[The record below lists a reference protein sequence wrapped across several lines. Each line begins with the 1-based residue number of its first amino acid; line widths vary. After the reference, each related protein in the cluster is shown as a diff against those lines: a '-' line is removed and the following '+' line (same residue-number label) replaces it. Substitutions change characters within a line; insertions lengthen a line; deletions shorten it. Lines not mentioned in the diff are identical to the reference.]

1 MRLKECV
8 RRSDLVARLGGDEF
22 VVMLE
27 ELRHAEDAAVT
38 AQKVIAVLSHPFNLN
53 GLEMQVSA
61 SIGITLYPEDAEN
74 ASGLIKNADT
84 AMYRAKERGRN
95 GYQFFTADLH
105 QRSQRR
111 LWLETELRH
120 AMPRGELQLV
130 FQVQTDTKEPER
142 VRALEALL
150 RWEHP
155 DNGWIPPVE
164 FIPVAEETGL
174 IVGIG
179 EWVLHRACHRFR
191 QAIDAGATI
200 EQMAVNVSP
209 YQLREPGFATL
220 VATTLGQ
227 HGLTPAQLELE
238 ITESAL
244 LQDQAHA
251 RETIDELHKLGV
263 KLALD
268 DFGTGFSSLT
278 TLQSFPVST
287 VKIDRTFVRDIV
299 RDANDATLVRAVMGM
314 GEVLGLQVIA
324 EGVETPRHMEMLRGW
339 GCRYMQGFVNGPGLS
354 EDQLRSGQLHP
365 QH

>member
-1 MRLKECV
+1 
-8 RRSDLVARLGGDEF
+8 
-22 VVMLE
+22 
-27 ELRHAEDAAVT
+27 
-38 AQKVIAVLSHPFNLN
+38 
-53 GLEMQVSA
+53 MQVSA
-61 SIGITLYPEDAEN
+61 SIGITLFPEDADTS
-74 ASGLIKNADT
+74 SGLIKNADT

-120 AMPRGELQLV
+120 AMPRGELQLL
-130 FQVQTDTKEPER
+130 FQVQTDTAQTER

-155 DNGWIPPVE
+155 ESGWITPTE

-179 EWVLHRACHRFR
+179 EWVLQRACHRFR
-191 QAIDAGATI
+191 QALDAGAHV
-200 EQMAVNVSP
+200 EHMAVNVSP
-209 YQLREPGFATL
+209 YQLREPGFAALVSATL
-220 VATTLGQ
+220 TQ
-227 HGLTPAQLELE
+227 YGLAPEQLELE

-251 RETIDELHKLGV
+251 RETITELHHLGV

-314 GEVLGLQVIA
+314 GEVLGLQVVA
-324 EGVETPRHMEMLRGW
+324 EGVESPRHMELLRDW
-339 GCRYMQGFVNGPGLS
+339 GCRFMQGFVNGPGLS
-354 EDQLRSGQLHP
+354 EDQLRAGQLHP
-365 QH
+365 LQ